1 VGEGKELRE
10 VMVKA
15 YIVHSN
21 DYQWTK
27 AYLFHREAM
36 EISELM
42 TVVSGKLHWV
52 VRTEKDDMLNSLVRF
67 DDKEMVTDI
76 YNITAVGNG
85 FEGDAVI
92 KGRLYKAHHLSPFEP
107 WIVVSSLSPAED
119 SGNVSGESNHTLSSS
134 WIEPV
139 VLNPAP
145 QAEETSEDEGT
156 LYDPA
161 AIEK

>member
-1 VGEGKELRE
+1 
-10 VMVKA
+10 MVKA
-15 YIVHSN
+15 YLVRSN

-92 KGRLYKAHHLSPFEP
+92 KGRFYKAQHLSPFEP
-107 WIVVSSLSPAED
+107 WIIVSTLSTAED
-119 SGNVSGESNHTLSSS
+119 SGKVSGKSNSNPSSF
-134 WIEPV
+134 WGEPV
-139 VLNPAP
+139 IINPAP
-145 QAEETSEDEGT
+145 QADKTAEDEGT
-156 LYDPA
+156 LYDPT
-161 AIEK
+161 AIKK